1 MFLIVSQMR
10 QIFHLHW
17 KILVCWRNYDWML
30 LFSCII
36 IIHANNFII
45 IIYVTVVSPLQ
56 RSLVQ
61 EASVTQGHALQVA
74 EAWRIATH
82 DQNCRSEGIVFVPL
96 AVETLGGWSS
106 LAVDTIKAFSR
117 LQDQRLGIA
126 MNFSSRRHLFPSLS
140 GGVTHGC
147 GSLDVIRSCL
157 PPWMVSSDSFR
168 FSVVNYTADITN

>member
-1 MFLIVSQMR
+1 MR

-74 EAWRIATH
+74 EARKIATH

-126 MNFSSRRHLFPSLS
+126 MNFSLRRHLFQRLS
-140 GGVTHGC
+140 ITLWRCNAWMWISWCH
-147 GSLDVIRSCL
+147 LLL
-157 PPWMVSSDSFR
+157 PPAVDGIQWLLPLLCS
-168 FSVVNYTADITN
+168 

>member
-1 MFLIVSQMR
+1 
-10 QIFHLHW
+10 
-17 KILVCWRNYDWML
+17 ML

-74 EAWRIATH
+74 EARKIATH

-106 LAVDTIKAFSR
+106 LAIDTIKAFKT
-117 LQDQRLGIA
+117 
-126 MNFSSRRHLFPSLS
+126 RHRYEFLLAQTPLSASFHHSLE
-140 GGVTHGC
+140 V
-147 GSLDVIRSCL
+147 
-157 PPWMVSSDSFR
+157 
-168 FSVVNYTADITN
+168 